1 MGNGIWESSKAQSRI
16 EKSGKVRVSGKYEER
31 ERMA

>member
-1 MGNGIWESSKAQSRI
+1 MESSKAQNRI
-16 EKSGKVRVSGKYEER
+16 EESGKVTVAGKYEER